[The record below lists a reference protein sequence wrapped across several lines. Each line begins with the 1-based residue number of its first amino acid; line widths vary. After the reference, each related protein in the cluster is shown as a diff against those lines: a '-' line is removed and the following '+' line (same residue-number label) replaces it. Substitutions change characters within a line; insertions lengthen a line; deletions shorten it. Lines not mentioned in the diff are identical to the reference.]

1 MNLWI
6 LTGVYA
12 ALAILAT
19 KLFDRRE
26 ESLER

>member
-1 MNLWI
+1 LWI

-26 ESLER
+26 ASLER